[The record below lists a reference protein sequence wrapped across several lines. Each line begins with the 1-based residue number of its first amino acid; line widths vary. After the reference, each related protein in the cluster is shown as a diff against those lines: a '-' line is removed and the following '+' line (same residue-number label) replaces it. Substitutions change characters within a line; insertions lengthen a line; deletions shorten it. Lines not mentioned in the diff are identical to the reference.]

1 MLYGILAQAA
11 QEWGGLAMLGVGL
24 GCGLSVIGGGLGIGR
39 IGGDAMSAIA
49 RQPDAS
55 GRIGTNMIIAAAL
68 IEGFTFFSLVICLLL
83 MFKLK

>member
-1 MLYGILAQAA
+1 MLYGLLAQAQDWA
-11 QEWGGLAMLGVGL
+11 GLAMLGAGI

-68 IEGFTFFSLVICLLL
+68 IEGFTFFSLVICLLIWV
-83 MFKLK
+83 KIK